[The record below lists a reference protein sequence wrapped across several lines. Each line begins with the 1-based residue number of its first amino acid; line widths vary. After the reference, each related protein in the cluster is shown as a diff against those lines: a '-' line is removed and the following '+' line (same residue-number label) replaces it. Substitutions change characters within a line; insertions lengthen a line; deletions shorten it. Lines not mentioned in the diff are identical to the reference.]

1 MESILGM
8 LGLTMGEAIMIG
20 IVGVVLVVGW
30 FMLRSAIRLAMLPF
44 RIGCAAI
51 ALLLV
56 GFLILQALGSL

>member
-1 MESILGM
+1 MESILGV
-8 LGLTMGEAIMIG
+8 LGLTMNEAILMG

-51 ALLLV
+51 ALLII
-56 GFLILQALGSL
+56 GFLILQALGTL

>member
-1 MESILGM
+1 MDAILNM

-51 ALLLV
+51 ALLLI
-56 GFLILQALGSL
+56 GFLILQALGAM

>member
-1 MESILGM
+1 MESLLAM
-8 LGLTMGEAIMIG
+8 FGLTMGEAILIG

-51 ALLLV
+51 ALLFI
-56 GFLILQALGSL
+56 GFLVLQAIGAM

>member
-1 MESILGM
+1 MESILAM
-8 LGLTMGEAIMIG
+8 LGLTVGEAILIG

-51 ALLLV
+51 ALLLI
-56 GFLILQALGSL
+56 GFLILQALGTI